1 MKKAILFL
9 SIAVFILLSFRN
21 PSDHRMAQVNQLQG
35 YYIFMQCTPTSEYTV
50 LGTVKKTGIVWTG
63 KPNEMFNTILRR
75 VKKDYPNSDGIIF
88 EGTDMEHATCIKFK
102 D

>member
-1 MKKAILFL
+1 MKKAILFS
-9 SIAVFILLSFRN
+9 SIAVITLFSFRH

-35 YYIFMQCTPTSEYTV
+35 YYIYMQCTPVSEYTV
-50 LGTVKKTGIVWTG
+50 LGTVKKTGVVWTG
-63 KPNEMFNTILRR
+63 KPTEMFNILLRR

-88 EGTDMEHATCIKFK
+88 EGIDMEHAMCIKFK